1 MKLKPIQ
8 KMEKQTNLLFILLFI
23 SHLTYAQV
31 GINSSGTAP
40 AASAMLDVSSTNK
53 GLLIPRI
60 NLTSITDNTTIAS
73 PALSLM
79 VFNTN
84 ASLPEGTGFYGWN
97 GDQWDLIKSISSTP
111 KIGKNQ
117 FFIPVDGDPREF
129 WVHVPLGY
137 DPNIPTPMLIML
149 HGTSGDGEQFF
160 LHSGWTDVGNEE
172 NIITVFPSSWH
183 YRIIKPDNT
192 TPKTTKWNTP
202 PDTEWTF
209 YPGEVPRD
217 DIKFLK
223 AMINA
228 LKLKLNVDAH
238 RIYLEGFSNGG
249 EMAAKCSIE
258 MSDILAAV
266 ACNAGKFK
274 KDTTY
279 TPKRLLPILYS
290 VGNEDYGPGNTGL
303 TVPMASFGLSLTT
316 DSPLNPSHSN
326 YIMSTKTTQYFGL
339 DPNHG
344 PILGDATKFVYT
356 DYVGLSGQ
364 PNNVY
369 RHYFVAGLAHKYPNE
384 NNFNGYDAPREHWKW
399 MKQYTLP

>member
-1 MKLKPIQ
+1 MRKT
-8 KMEKQTNLLFILLFI
+8 TNLLFLLMLICQIPF
-23 SHLTYAQV
+23 AQI
-31 GINSSGTAP
+31 GINSTNSAP
-40 AASAMLDVSSTNK
+40 APSAMLDISSSNK
-53 GLLIPRI
+53 GLLIPRV
-60 NLTSITDNTTIAS
+60 NLLSTTDNTTIAN

-84 ASLPEGTGFYGWN
+84 SSLPEGTGFYAWDGSN
-97 GDQWDLIKSISSTP
+97 WDLIKAISNNP
-111 KIGKNQ
+111 IIGKNQ

-137 DPNIPTPMLIML
+137 DPATPTPVLIML
-149 HGTSGDGEQFF
+149 HGTSGDGQQFY
-160 LHSGWTDVGNEE
+160 LHSGWTEVGDEE
-172 NIITVFPSSWH
+172 NIITVFPSSWK
-183 YRIIKPDNT
+183 YRIDKGDGTYPV
-192 TPKTTKWNTP
+192 TTKWNTP
-202 PDTEWTF
+202 PDAEWTF
-209 YPGEVPRD
+209 FPGEVPRD

-223 AMINA
+223 AMITA

-279 TPKRLLPILYS
+279 TPKRLLPLLYS

-303 TVPMASFGLSLTT
+303 TVPIAGFGLSLTV
-316 DSPLNPSHSN
+316 DSPLNPAHSN
-326 YIMSTKTTQYFGL
+326 YLMSHKSAQYFGL

-344 PILGDATKFVYT
+344 PIFGDPAKFVYT
-356 DYVGLSGQ
+356 DFVGLSGQ

-369 RHYFVAGLAHKYPNE
+369 RHYFVNGLGHKFPNE
-384 NNFNGYDAPREHWKW
+384 HNFNGYDAPREHWNW